1 MSQYTREQMV
11 CSRTTKE
18 NEMSRNEMFCRL
30 DEAVITED
38 GDYIP
43 KNMLVRVLGWSQEK
57 EKLAEGLIQ
66 VEATAYMY
74 PDYDDDDDFRS
85 FIGTGMLIDVKPSA
99 LTFSSFDK
107 GE

>member
-1 MSQYTREQMV
+1 MAKY
-11 CSRTTKE
+11 
-18 NEMSRNEMFCRL
+18 NEMFCRL
-30 DEAVITED
+30 DETHITKD

-74 PDYDDDDDFRS
+74 PDYDDGDDFRS
-85 FIGTGMLIDVKPSA
+85 FIGTGMLIDVKPNA

>member
-1 MSQYTREQMV
+1 
-11 CSRTTKE
+11 
-18 NEMSRNEMFCRL
+18 
-30 DEAVITED
+30 
-38 GDYIP
+38 
-43 KNMLVRVLGWSQEK
+43 
-57 EKLAEGLIQ
+57 
-66 VEATAYMY
+66 MY